1 MKTKLTHVRANV
13 KDLEKAKEWY
23 MNNLGFHVTASWPP
37 EKPNYIH
44 FESERGAT
52 FALMESEQYPSYG
65 RFNFDVSNAELLWEQ
80 LKGKVE
86 IVEELSSTPYGTKK
100 FTIKDLDGNE
110 LGFVQ
115 EGE

>member
-23 MNNLGFHVTASWPP
+23 ITHLGFSVAASWPP

-44 FESERGAT
+44 FDSEGGAT
-52 FALMESEQYPSYG
+52 FAIMESEEYPSHG
-65 RFNFDVSNAELLWEQ
+65 RFNFDVSDVDLLWEK
-80 LKGKVE
+80 LKTKVE
-86 IVEELSSTPYGTKK
+86 IVEELFSTPYGTKK

-110 LGFVQ
+110 LGFVE
-115 EGE
+115 EGA